1 MLSEIKRGKK
11 KLVKDPIKSI
21 GVGAGNTAREIVIQI
36 ASALG
41 LKVHSDGIGVS
52 AYGGTTIRIADHR
65 TYMQTWVDSGAWQSP
80 YRFDVVIED
89 DETVARTQVKDGYD
103 FTITEFIS
111 KSCEMTPQIAR
122 MIAYDIRNTIDTG
135 NGYANNVRAFK
146 TTLISTHGAEGS
158 SDNANNDNNDIKTEN
173 YMRNNKRTIRLT
185 ESDLHRVIKE
195 SVKRILKEA
204 AYNGNHVG
212 RDNGNGR
219 FEMTHPEGKYSLYF
233 DKAQRDAHNYN
244 AQQQGQIPNPY
255 AGWSK
260 RVNDGNGN
268 WSDAEF
274 NGEDM
279 HMYKDDD
286 ATTTAQNLRQYD
298 PNGAYHWDMF
308 RGHGDQYRQ
317 S

>member
-1 MLSEIKRGKK
+1 MEEQDRLVTEIWARYMDY
-11 KLVKDPIKSI
+11 LY
-21 GVGAGNTAREIVIQI
+21 NTAMNMRKIYRQKVNNGQQITDAELDDINKRVHHSLDVIV
-36 ASALG
+36 
-41 LKVHSDGIGVS
+41 
-52 AYGGTTIRIADHR
+52 
-65 TYMQTWVDSGAWQSP
+65 
-80 YRFDVVIED
+80 
-89 DETVARTQVKDGYD
+89 
-103 FTITEFIS
+103 
-111 KSCEMTPQIAR
+111 
-122 MIAYDIRNTIDTG
+122 
-135 NGYANNVRAFK
+135 ANNSNV
-146 TTLISTHGAEGS
+146 TDSTAPKYES
-158 SDNANNDNNDIKTEN
+158 RSRKQIIK
-173 YMRNNKRTIRLT
+173 LT

-195 SVKRILKEA
+195 SVKRVLKEA

-274 NGEDM
+274 NGEEM
-279 HMYKDDD
+279 HMYKDDN

>member
-135 NGYANNVRAFK
+135 NRYANNVRAFK

-173 YMRNNKRTIRLT
+173 YMRNNKRTIRLS

-195 SVKRILKEA
+195 SVRKIVNEYYDHNKSDYENQLTIDELIGIWENYGGLNERVEIFDGINGFKTVHWADGNQLFLSRKDYETYLKKQEGGERRYA
-204 AYNGNHVG
+204 EEHS
-212 RDNGNGR
+212 
-219 FEMTHPEGKYSLYF
+219 GKYGGGEGNQYLSNPSSL
-233 DKAQRDAHNYN
+233 
-244 AQQQGQIPNPY
+244 P
-255 AGWSK
+255 AG
-260 RVNDGNGN
+260 
-268 WSDAEF
+268 
-274 NGEDM
+274 
-279 HMYKDDD
+279 
-286 ATTTAQNLRQYD
+286 LR
-298 PNGAYHWDMF
+298 
-308 RGHGDQYRQ
+308 
-317 S
+317 

>member
-146 TTLISTHGAEGS
+146 TTLISTYGAEGS
-158 SDNANNDNNDIKTEN
+158 SDSANNDNNENKQSVDFFLPDFNAIIECQGIQHFKSVNFGNGETDVEKTKERDNNKRILCEQHGLRVFYYSNFHIIFPYYVYEDKEKMLNDIKTF
-173 YMRNNKRTIRLT
+173 L
-185 ESDLHRVIKE
+185 
-195 SVKRILKEA
+195 
-204 AYNGNHVG
+204 
-212 RDNGNGR
+212 
-219 FEMTHPEGKYSLYF
+219 
-233 DKAQRDAHNYN
+233 
-244 AQQQGQIPNPY
+244 
-255 AGWSK
+255 
-260 RVNDGNGN
+260 
-268 WSDAEF
+268 
-274 NGEDM
+274 
-279 HMYKDDD
+279 
-286 ATTTAQNLRQYD
+286 
-298 PNGAYHWDMF
+298 
-308 RGHGDQYRQ
+308 
-317 S
+317 